1 MASPHMPELVE
12 LRRFNSRDLDAVLA
26 EEGEEWKEKLFWD
39 FSDSANS
46 VRDFANRHTLDGLAV
61 VQHPLADPAFLLGR
75 AQPNVVGYGYTV
87 LEDRKGLIGDAYI
100 GPRAHGNDG
109 GTRQTVRLF
118 KQLLDRL
125 ISQGARRVESQ
136 LMISEP
142 VVAETIQRSRFVQLY
157 ERVLMVMDTERPLPA
172 GAKFDPARFH
182 VEYWGPHYE
191 DPISGLIE
199 RAYRHHVDARI
210 NDQYLSFAGAKKFLH
225 NIVTYPGCG
234 TFSQVGS
241 MVAFDQSNGWLSGL
255 VLASFVDRDVAHIT
269 QLCVAPHL
277 KGSGVGYELL
287 RRAVGSLR
295 AAGAARISLSV
306 TASNL
311 DALRLYE
318 RCGFS
323 EVRRFFAL
331 VWEPVL

>member
-1 MASPHMPELVE
+1 ME
-12 LRRFNSRDLDAVLA
+12 
-26 EEGEEWKEKLFWD
+26 
-39 FSDSANS
+39 
-46 VRDFANRHTLDGLAV
+46 
-61 VQHPLADPAFLLGR
+61 
-75 AQPNVVGYGYTV
+75 
-87 LEDRKGLIGDAYI
+87 
-100 GPRAHGNDG
+100 
-109 GTRQTVRLF
+109 
-118 KQLLDRL
+118 
-125 ISQGARRVESQ
+125 
-136 LMISEP
+136 
-142 VVAETIQRSRFVQLY
+142 
-157 ERVLMVMDTERPLPA
+157 
-172 GAKFDPARFH
+172 
-182 VEYWGPHYE
+182 
-191 DPISGLIE
+191 
-199 RAYRHHVDARI
+199 
-210 NDQYLSFAGAKKFLH
+210 
-225 NIVTYPGCG
+225 
-234 TFSQVGS
+234 
-241 MVAFDQSNGWLSGL
+241 AFDQSNGWLSGL